1 MGNDII
7 TLLQEC
13 DTLKARLSEMRPLP
27 TEALEKIQISLS
39 SFGKWKSKAR
49 TPF

>member
-13 DTLKARLSEMRPLP
+13 DTLIKSPAFRNAPFASR
-27 TEALEKIQISLS
+27 SL
-39 SFGKWKSKAR
+39 GKNPKR
-49 TPF
+49 IEH

>member
-13 DTLKARLSEMRPLP
+13 DTLKARHFRNAPFASR
-27 TEALEKIQISLS
+27 SL
-39 SFGKWKSKAR
+39 GKNPKR
-49 TPF
+49 IEH

>member
-13 DTLKARLSEMRPLP
+13 DTLKARHFRNAPFAS
-27 TEALEKIQISLS
+27 QSL
-39 SFGKWKSKAR
+39 GKNPKR
-49 TPF
+49 IEH